1 MDRNLRL
8 KKIAALFMCVFMLCG
23 CNVQTKEN
31 TKISIVT
38 TLFPQYDFARQ
49 VSGDKADVSL
59 LLPPGVEAHAYEPST
74 ADIVKISEC
83 DMFIYTGDSME
94 PWAKKLIDS
103 GEIHG
108 TVINLT
114 EGVTLDN
121 ESDGDPDP
129 HVWTDPQYAD
139 EMVRKIA
146 DALCT
151 ADSANAEVYKE
162 NADDYR
168 NSIKKLDE
176 DFKACVD
183 AAPHKEMV
191 FGTKFSLHYFTKRYG
206 ISHLAA
212 FDSCGEETEPSVKV
226 MTELIE
232 AVKVNSLKYVW
243 YGELESTKTA
253 EAIANETG
261 AMTIKFHS
269 CHNVTK
275 SEFDAGETYVSLM
288 TKNLDALR
296 KGLY

>member
-1 MDRNLRL
+1 MDRNLRF

-23 CNVQTKEN
+23 CNVQKKEN
-31 TKISIVT
+31 TKLSIVT

-59 LLPPGVEAHAYEPST
+59 LLPPGVEAHAYEPSA

-261 AMTIKFHS
+261 ATTIKFHS

>member
-1 MDRNLRL
+1 MDLNLKL
-8 KKIAALFMCVFMLCG
+8 KKLTALLLCLFMLCG
-23 CNVQTKEN
+23 CNVQQK
-31 TKISIVT
+31 KSSKLSIMT

-49 VSGDKADVSL
+49 VSGDKADTAL
-59 LLPPGVEAHAYEPST
+59 LLPPGVEAHAYEPT
-74 ADIVKISEC
+74 AADIIKISEC
-83 DMFIYTGDSME
+83 DIFIYTGDSME
-94 PWAKKLIDS
+94 PWAKKLIGS
-103 GEIHG
+103 GEIRG

-146 DALCT
+146 DALCS
-151 ADSANAEVYKE
+151 ADPDNAAEYKE
-162 NADDYR
+162 NADNYR
-168 NSIKKLDE
+168 NKIKKLDG

-191 FGTKFSLHYFTKRYG
+191 FGTKFSLHYFAKRYG

-232 AVKVNSLKYVW
+232 VIKVNSLKYVW

-253 EAIANETG
+253 DAIAEETG
-261 AMTIKFHS
+261 ASTLKFHS